1 MAASIY
7 KRNLSTFRQNDFT
20 HCIIGAGVIGLSIAR
35 QLSKS
40 HPNTSTL
47 LLERHTAVGTETSS
61 RNSEVIHNGAYYPAG
76 SLKTNLCIK
85 GRHMLYEYCQKHYVP
100 YKKTGFLLPPP
111 PLPPSPTDPRAEFN
125 MYVII
130 GKWIVAQTPE
140 QLAML
145 EGVYKHGRAHGIPL
159 NWLSSKETVAREPNV
174 RALAGAL
181 ESPETGIIDSHALMQ
196 SLLGEFVELGGDV
209 SLGTRVTSEE
219 VEVTADVVVNAA
231 GLEAVG
237 IGNML
242 LPKERHRKAYYC
254 RGTYYVPLSR
264 PPLVGTLIYPA
275 PIPGFGGLGTHLTM
289 DMGGNFRFGPD
300 VEWVDDPSDV
310 TATEAGMAE
319 AKVAIETYLPGIG
332 ELRPD
337 YAGIRPKLKP
347 QHEGGVA
354 KVDFWIK
361 EEDGHKGF
369 VNLLGVESPGLTSSL
384 AIAEYVDGILY
395 K

>member
-1 MAASIY
+1 MAASIF

-35 QLSKS
+35 HLSKS

-47 LLERHTAVGTETSS
+47 LLERHSAVGTETSS
-61 RNSEVIHNGAYYPAG
+61 RNSEVIHNGTYYPAG
-76 SLKTNLCIK
+76 SLKTHLCIK
-85 GRHMLYEYCQKHYVP
+85 GRHMLYEYCQKHYIP
-100 YKKTGFLLPPP
+100 HKKT
-111 PLPPSPTDPRAEFN
+111 
-125 MYVII
+125 

-140 QLAML
+140 QLAAL

-159 NWLSSKETVAREPNV
+159 NWLSPKETATREPNV

-181 ESPETGIIDSHALMQ
+181 ESPETGIVDSHALMQ
-196 SLLGEFVELGGDV
+196 SLLGEFVEAGGDV
-209 SLGTRVTSEE
+209 SLGTRVTSVSPLGEGGGGYKIATKSGEEE

-264 PPLVGTLIYPA
+264 PPPVGTLIYPA

-369 VNLLGVESPGLTSSL
+369 VNLLGIESPGLTSSL